1 MSDIDFD
8 KIKPGALK
16 RQLRVPQDYKFKLK
30 DLDKMA
36 KTPNGQSV
44 MFEGKSFKMT
54 PLLKRRVNFAR
65 NAKRFASKNKGK
77 KNATNPVDADAVEIA
92 LQRLYPGP
100 QIFSTETVGPRQPQN
115 QADRARD
122 NMNQNF
128 RNNNENATAFVGPQ
142 GRLVVARQEGGPRVN
157 LRSILVRQDILNTVG
172 NIANEMDGVGSS
184 SSGRSN

>member
-1 MSDIDFD
+1 MSNIDFD

-36 KTPNGQSV
+36 KTPNGESV

-77 KNATNPVDADAVEIA
+77 KNPKNPVSDDQIDFA
-92 LQRLYPGP
+92 LQRLYPRTLD
-100 QIFSTETVGPRQPQN
+100 QSAYRVETVGDPQPIA
-115 QADRARD
+115 QANRARD
-122 NMNQNF
+122 YMNRQF
-128 RNNNENATAFVGPQ
+128 AQRNENATAFVNPEGRIVVAKILPDGPQ
-142 GRLVVARQEGGPRVN
+142 INIRSNQVRQE
-157 LRSILVRQDILNTVG
+157 ILNTVDNMG
-172 NIANEMDGVGSS
+172 MEP
-184 SSGRSN
+184 

>member
-36 KTPNGQSV
+36 KTPNGESV

-77 KNATNPVDADAVEIA
+77 KNATNPVDEDAVDFA
-92 LQRLYPGP
+92 LQRLYMPGR
-100 QIFSTETVGPRQPQN
+100 QSFTVTTVGPRQAEN
-115 QADRARD
+115 QANRARD
-122 NMNQNF
+122 SMNASF
-128 RNNNENATAFVGPQ
+128 ANNNENATAFVGPQ

-157 LRSILVRQDILNTVG
+157 LGSNQIRQNILNMVDTM
-172 NIANEMDGVGSS
+172 ANEMANV
-184 SSGRSN
+184 RNNNN

>member
-44 MFEGKSFKMT
+44 MFEGRSIKIT

-77 KNATNPVDADAVEIA
+77 KNAKNPVSDDQVDFA
-92 LQRLYPGP
+92 LQRLYPRNLLLPAG
-100 QIFSTETVGPRQPQN
+100 FSVETVGDPQPIA

-122 NMNQNF
+122 YMNRQF
-128 RNNNENATAFVGPQ
+128 EQRNQNATAFVNPE
-142 GRLVVARQEGGPRVN
+142 GRLVIAKILPDGPRIN
-157 LRSILVRQDILNTVG
+157 LRSNQVRQEILNTVD
-172 NIANEMDGVGSS
+172 NMAMEP
-184 SSGRSN
+184 